1 MTKEQ
6 YEILKQYE
14 NHLSTAKYAD
24 YARNLTL
31 AGLAQMD
38 EVYKAIFGKE
48 SGLKSGCGKCR
59 LRGLKDLARVYF
71 AYQEQQAKKEEE
83 KRQKSQEEA
92 LEMEKNAEIVS
103 NELEPKAE
111 VVETET
117 VAKPKKKTAKKK
129 EQED

>member
-14 NHLSTAKYAD
+14 NHLRTAKNAD

-38 EVYKAIFGKE
+38 EVYKAIFHKE

-71 AYQEQQAKKEEE
+71 AYQEQQAKNEE

-103 NELEPKAE
+103 KELEPKTE

>member
-14 NHLSTAKYAD
+14 KHLSTAKNAD

-38 EVYKAIFGKE
+38 EVYKAIFKKE

-71 AYQEQQAKKEEE
+71 AYQEQQAKEEE

-103 NELEPKAE
+103 NELEPKTE